1 MEETPC
7 PDAHV
12 KRPLSWL
19 LLACLAAYAVQA
31 LGPWKT
37 RTWRSNS
44 ARDFASYYYAVQVAG
59 EGGDPYAT
67 RALSKRARQDK
78 TRTSG
83 VHPFFY
89 PPPYVLGFA
98 WVLPLELKTAYRAW
112 YVVNHLFLLA
122 VLLSLWRWWPK
133 PAMALA
139 LGVMA
144 ASFSPIPDNDWM
156 GQANLFMLACMVP
169 GLLLVERDRPWAGGA
184 LVGLACML
192 KMSPALLV
200 AWWLLQ
206 RRWKPVVA
214 ACATA
219 VLLSLASLP
228 LVGLDEQLRF
238 YTEVLPGFAQG
249 DYHGLRVK
257 ILIPHNHSIPSLLHE
272 LVGGGTA
279 TSIGPTAGWIARLIT
294 LGLLGVLGWRFR
306 RPAPDHVGALCQV
319 GAVVVV
325 MLVLPLYTYEH
336 HMVSMLV
343 PYAAVFA
350 AARQGR
356 LGRGWWVALGLAY
369 AVQALPL
376 DALKTVYT
384 WLDGLGSLR
393 DPVYYALR
401 ESKFVAALLTGMAC
415 ALAAGRA
422 PGGDG
427 G

>member
-1 MEETPC
+1 M
-7 PDAHV
+7 
-12 KRPLSWL
+12 KRLLPWL
-19 LLACLAAYAVQA
+19 LLACVAAYAVQA
-31 LGPWKT
+31 LGPWKA
-37 RTWRSNS
+37 RTWRAGH

-59 EGGDPYAT
+59 DGGDPYET
-67 RALSKRARQDK
+67 RALSKLARTDK
-78 TRTSG
+78 TRKGG

-89 PPPYVLGFA
+89 PPPYVLCFA
-98 WVLPLELKTAYRAW
+98 WVLPLELTTAYRTW

-122 VLLSLWRWWPK
+122 VLLSLWRWWPR
-133 PAMALA
+133 PSMALA
-139 LGVMA
+139 LGIMA

-206 RRWKPVVA
+206 RRWKPVA
-214 ACATA
+214 AALAAA
-219 VLLSLASLP
+219 VLLSVASLP
-228 LVGLDEQLRF
+228 LVGFEEQWRF
-238 YTEVLPGFAQG
+238 FTEVLPGFAQG
-249 DYHGLRVK
+249 DYHGLRVR
-257 ILIPHNHSIPSLLHE
+257 ITIPHNHSIPSLLHE
-272 LVGGGTA
+272 IIGGGTA
-279 TSIGPTAGWIARLIT
+279 TSIGPLAGWIARVFT
-294 LGLLGVLGWRFR
+294 LGILGALAWRFR
-306 RPAPDHVGALCQV
+306 ERPRDSVGSLCQV

-356 LGRGWWVALGLAY
+356 LGKAWWVALGIAY

-376 DALKTVYT
+376 DVLKAMYE
-384 WLDGLGSLR
+384 WLDALGSLR
-393 DPVYYALR
+393 DPVYYLMR
-401 ESKFVAALLTGMAC
+401 ESKFLAALLVGLAC
-415 ALAAGRA
+415 VVAAGRG
-422 PGGDG
+422 PGGQG